1 MFPQLTV
8 TPLLLSAS
16 FFVLVISRYLD
27 RQLRSFVHLIK
38 SVTNT
43 TSSHGH
49 KKHIHT
55 LAEVYRIISFFAF
68 DGELL
73 ALAGGGVMPP
83 IPPSVKAP
91 KAKNGTDTMSE
102 SGASASK
109 VKTKKEEASEKS
121 GGKHYY
127 GELHSPYEQIRTEQS
142 GSDQNSIHIHIH
154 IHIHRH
160 PHTHTHTSCMLDDK
174 QNTL

>member
-1 MFPQLTV
+1 
-8 TPLLLSAS
+8 
-16 FFVLVISRYLD
+16 
-27 RQLRSFVHLIK
+27 
-38 SVTNT
+38 
-43 TSSHGH
+43 
-49 KKHIHT
+49 
-55 LAEVYRIISFFAF
+55 
-68 DGELL
+68 
-73 ALAGGGVMPP
+73 
-83 IPPSVKAP
+83 
-91 KAKNGTDTMSE
+91 MSE